1 MGSSAS
7 AMGAMNAALPIGK
20 MQQQMDAFARES
32 QMAEIKSELVDE
44 TLDAMLDVGEE
55 GEEESD
61 RMVAAIL
68 DEIGVE
74 TQEKVNL

>member
-1 MGSSAS
+1 
-7 AMGAMNAALPIGK
+7 MGAMNAALPIGK

-32 QMAEIKSELVDE
+32 QMAEMKSELVDE